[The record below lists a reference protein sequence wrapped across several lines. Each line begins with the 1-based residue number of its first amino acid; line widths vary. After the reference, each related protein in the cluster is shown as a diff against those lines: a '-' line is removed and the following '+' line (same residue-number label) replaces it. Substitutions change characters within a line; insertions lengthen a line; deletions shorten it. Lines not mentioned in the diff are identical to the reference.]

1 MVVSSMKNN
10 SILTNKSSFFLILAI
25 HKPLLPLGH
34 ASKVTSRYLR

>member
-10 SILTNKSSFFLILAI
+10 SILTNKPSFLILAI